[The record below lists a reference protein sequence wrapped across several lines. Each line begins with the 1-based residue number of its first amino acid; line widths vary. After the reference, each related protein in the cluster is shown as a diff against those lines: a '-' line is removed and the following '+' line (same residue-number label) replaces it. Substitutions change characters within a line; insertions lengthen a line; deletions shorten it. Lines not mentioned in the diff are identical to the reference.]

1 MAVVVGFHFDVISCE
16 PAYGMA
22 RPRPAAAAESS
33 ACGHGQ
39 AVGSD
44 LDPRSMVVFSSQTI
58 DREAIRNESVPKI
71 IINDTINLFFK
82 LKSAFR

>member
-33 ACGHGQ
+33 ACGRGQ

-44 LDPRSMVVFSSQTI
+44 LDPRSMVVFFQS
-58 DREAIRNESVPKI
+58 
-71 IINDTINLFFK
+71 NDTQGGHKERKCAENYHK
-82 LKSAFR
+82 